1 MEPDPLPTYVYKIVP
16 SAPPEPVPAEYPL
29 SDLDKNDGFVHL
41 STGTQAPLTAD
52 RFFSTVS
59 NLWLIKFELAKF
71 VDPIKWEGGFPHL
84 YGNFGAKDVY
94 SVQEFERAGNQ
105 SWAESMGASSWLQ

>member
-1 MEPDPLPTYVYKIVP
+1 M
-16 SAPPEPVPAEYPL
+16 
-29 SDLDKNDGFVHL
+29 
-41 STGTQAPLTAD
+41 PLTAD

-84 YGNFGAKDVY
+84 YGNFGAKDVH
-94 SVQEFERAGNQ
+94 SVQKFERAESQ
-105 SWAESMGASSWLQ
+105 SWAESMGASSWLE